1 MELSFSDR
9 VWNNEGRQEAARLPS
24 AESPGGIYMAGKD
37 ECTQQTAP
45 GGTSEVNEVAG
56 ALPVSQTQS
65 TPTKDNSQPNM
76 QTGQPSEDP
85 RKAVGMLERSIQQRI
100 GSILRD
106 SFTDIEQ
113 EPLPERL
120 AKLME
125 ALRAQEKRR

>member
-1 MELSFSDR
+1 
-9 VWNNEGRQEAARLPS
+9 
-24 AESPGGIYMAGKD
+24 MAGKD
-37 ECTQQTAP
+37 ECTHQTAP

-56 ALPVSQTQS
+56 ALPMSQTQS
-65 TPTKDNSQPNM
+65 TPTKDNSQANM

-85 RKAVGMLERSIQQRI
+85 HKAVGMLERSIQQRI
-100 GSILRD
+100 GSILRE

-113 EPLPERL
+113 EALPERL